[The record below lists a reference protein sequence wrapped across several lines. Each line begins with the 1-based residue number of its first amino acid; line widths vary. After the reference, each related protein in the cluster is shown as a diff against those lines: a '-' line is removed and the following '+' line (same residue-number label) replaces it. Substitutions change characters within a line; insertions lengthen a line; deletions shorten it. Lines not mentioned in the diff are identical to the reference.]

1 MADSKLSELTS
12 ATSVGGSDS
21 LYLVQSNTSKKVT
34 ASTLFANAGN
44 VTFLGNINVGGTPQ
58 SLAAPGIIA
67 LTTPITHLIVD
78 ATGGILSIPA
88 GTTGQ
93 KKYLLMTSA
102 SGGNYI
108 INNANVAGNG
118 NVKFDSVGDTATLL
132 YSNSKWFVIG
142 GTANVTY

>member
-12 ATSVGGSDS
+12 ATSVGGSDL
-21 LYLVQSNTSKKVT
+21 LYLVQSNASKKVT

-67 LTTPITHLIVD
+67 LSTPITHLTVD
-78 ATGGILSIPA
+78 ASGGTLSIPT

-93 KKYLLMTSA
+93 KKYLLMISA
-102 SGGNYI
+102 AGGTFT
-108 INNANVAGNG
+108 INNANIAGNA

-142 GTANVTY
+142 GTANVTI